1 VRMKRTNVILDERLL
16 DEAVELTGEK
26 TYSAA
31 INRALGEMVRKLKVK
46 RGIERFQQYED
57 PFWPG
62 YAESLFGTEWAERQR
77 KREEAHKKE
86 KPKFSL
92 IADAPMETP
101 KALPVRK
108 RRAPRR

>member
-1 VRMKRTNVILDERLL
+1 MKRTNVILDEKLL
-16 DEAVELTGEK
+16 KDAVELTGEK

-62 YAESLFGTEWAERQR
+62 YAEELFGKEWAERQR
-77 KREEAHKKE
+77 KRDEAREKK
-86 KPKFSL
+86 SRVSM
-92 IADAPMETP
+92 IADAPVEP
-101 KALPVRK
+101 KKPLRK
-108 RRAPRR
+108 RRDPRR

>member
-1 VRMKRTNVILDERLL
+1 MKRRNVVLDEKLL

-62 YAESLFGTEWAERQR
+62 YAEELFGKEWAARQR
-77 KREEAHKKE
+77 RRESARRKE
-86 KPKFSL
+86 KEAGVDIKPRLSV
-92 IADAPMETP
+92 IRNAPVA
-101 KALPVRK
+101 KKSHGRK
-108 RRAPRR
+108 RR